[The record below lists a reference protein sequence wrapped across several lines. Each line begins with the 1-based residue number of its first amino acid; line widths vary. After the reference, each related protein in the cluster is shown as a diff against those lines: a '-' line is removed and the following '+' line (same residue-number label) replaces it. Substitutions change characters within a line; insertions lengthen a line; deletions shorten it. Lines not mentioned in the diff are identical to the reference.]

1 MEKLKKSVEKMWKEY
16 LASKGESVQN
26 TDQTYTSWYFCDN
39 EKSANDLAELV
50 KKGVKR
56 ATTSLYCFY
65 EVDGESLPEPGE
77 LSIITDWNEEAQCI
91 IETTK
96 VTVKPFREV
105 SSEFAFREG
114 EGDKSLEYWKRVH
127 IHFFTMELK
136 EINMEFC
143 EDMLVVCEEFEVV
156 YK

>member
-1 MEKLKKSVEKMWKEY
+1 MEKIKKSVEKMWKEY
-16 LASKGESVQN
+16 LESKEEIVQN

-50 KKGVKR
+50 KKGIKR
-56 ATTSLYCFY
+56 ATTSLHCFY
-65 EVDGESLPEPGE
+65 EVEGESLPKIGE
-77 LSIITDWNEEAQCI
+77 LSIITDWNGEAQGI

-96 VTVKPFREV
+96 VTVMPFKEV

-114 EGDKSLEYWKRVH
+114 EGDKSLEYWKKVH
-127 IHFFTMELK
+127 IHFFTKELK
-136 EINMEFC
+136 EINMEFS